1 MKRSTEVIRLVLY
14 GGIGIRSFSL
24 GRNGFPGGRCPDFG
38 FCDTLSVLVI
48 VFSPLCVLCEKI
60 DSQFG
65 HFCGIISL
73 IFRINV
79 LLFEFLLRERGKFRD
94 EAEVLPFMLVFE
106 WVQGRCLVIVKGEP
120 EKGTSTRRRRDL
132 DRQKQIEKIDISAP
146 KVVMCH
152 GLRCP
157 DEQIVN

>member
-1 MKRSTEVIRLVLY
+1 LKCTEVIRLVLC
-14 GGIGIRSFSL
+14 GGIGIGSFSL

-38 FCDTLSVLVI
+38 FCGTLPVI
-48 VFSPLCVLCEKI
+48 VFRTLCVLCEEI

-65 HFCGIISL
+65 HFCRIISL

-79 LLFEFLLRERGKFRD
+79 LLLKLLLGERDEFRD
-94 EAEVLPFMLVFE
+94 KAEVLPCLLVLE
-106 WVQGRCLVIVKGEP
+106 RVEGRCLVIVKGEP

-157 DEQIVN
+157 DE